1 MEEFLAVY
9 ITSTKEDIRQ
19 NRCNIAEKLRF
30 LGRIAH
36 GTNPR
41 TWLKELRV
49 RLEEPMDFETGGN

>member
-9 ITSTKEDIRQ
+9 ITGTREDIRQ
-19 NRCNIAEKLRF
+19 NRCSIAEKLRF
-30 LGRIAH
+30 LGRIPH

-49 RLEEPMDFETGGN
+49 RLEDPMDFETGGN